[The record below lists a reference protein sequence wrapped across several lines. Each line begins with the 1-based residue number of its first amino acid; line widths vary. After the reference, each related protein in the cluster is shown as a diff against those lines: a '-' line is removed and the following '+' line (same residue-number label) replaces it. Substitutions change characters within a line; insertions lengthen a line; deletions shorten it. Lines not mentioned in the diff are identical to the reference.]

1 MYILGRIEGG
11 VMMQRLTYTV
21 EIDEEFE
28 KFDYIHELLNAV
40 IQEELGCNIIR
51 SKFETPDEIILDGDW
66 EDENG

>member
-1 MYILGRIEGG
+1 
-11 VMMQRLTYTV
+11 MQRLTYTV

>member
-1 MYILGRIEGG
+1 
-11 VMMQRLTYTV
+11 MQRLTYTV

-28 KFDYIHELLNAV
+28 DFDYIHELLNAV

-51 SKFETPDEIILDGDW
+51 SKLETPDEIIFDGDW